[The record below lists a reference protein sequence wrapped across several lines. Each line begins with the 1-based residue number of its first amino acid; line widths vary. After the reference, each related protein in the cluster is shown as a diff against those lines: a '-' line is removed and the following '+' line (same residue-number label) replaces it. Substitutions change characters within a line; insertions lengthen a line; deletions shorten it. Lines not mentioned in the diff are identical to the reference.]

1 MARRADPTRETTP
14 KHFAEVPPTTYP
26 EAVGTT
32 FVVESL
38 MQIQKSIGEL
48 QSTVNHLK
56 TSVDSHGS
64 KIDSIS
70 HRVYAAG
77 AVIAVLLGIGG
88 WLLNKIWDKLISVV
102 ALPPPPV

>member
-1 MARRADPTRETTP
+1 M
-14 KHFAEVPPTTYP
+14 
-26 EAVGTT
+26 
-32 FVVESL
+32 

-56 TSVDSHGS
+56 TTVDGHGS
-64 KIDSIS
+64 KLDSIS

-88 WLLNKIWDKLISVV
+88 WLLNKIWDKLVSVV
-102 ALPPPPV
+102 AAVPPG